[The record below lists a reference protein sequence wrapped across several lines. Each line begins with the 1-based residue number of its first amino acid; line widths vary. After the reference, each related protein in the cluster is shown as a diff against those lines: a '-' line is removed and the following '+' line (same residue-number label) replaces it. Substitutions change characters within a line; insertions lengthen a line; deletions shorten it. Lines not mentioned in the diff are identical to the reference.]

1 MIANIG
7 GQWNPSS
14 ENPTYNYTLAL
25 DHAFAY
31 SMLTAKIRNESGE
44 SADSPWDLLVKH
56 YANLPTDYTFENAP
70 Q

>member
-31 SMLTAKIRNESGE
+31 SMLTAKIQNESGE
-44 SADSPWDLLVKH
+44 LADSPWDLLVKH
-56 YANLPTDYTFENAP
+56 YENLPANYTF
-70 Q
+70 